1 MSARKAAWCT
11 LAAAVVFWT
20 APARSGPWLPA
31 PGEHYSALQA
41 GFYSANSFHGADGN
55 RVPFAFGVTEE
66 RRSVLSYSEI
76 GWKKTASVILGI
88 PVESVTRTST
98 EGVVNRT
105 DTGVSDLALG
115 LKFKMADGPS
125 AAALEVTW
133 YPPAG
138 YNRKYLLPDYML
150 DYADATECAGLT
162 GADSINCVRQMAP
175 PRLGAGEQELAG
187 TIHWGMPITR
197 FGGFVQ
203 ASSGYLHR
211 SELAGQALLNADLG
225 FWLGQSF
232 LVAGRYRGAIDV
244 GHGKTPAD
252 EIEEHLAGPV
262 LLFRLDEGMDVF
274 YTSLHT
280 AAARNAIHADRF
292 YVGVSFRKTAL
303 GELQG
308 YLGGPKA
315 PKPKELKAPKP
326 PKEPRA
332 EKPKAQ
338 KPPKEKKAKPP
349 KAETPKS

>member
-1 MSARKAAWCT
+1 M
-11 LAAAVVFWT
+11 
-20 APARSGPWLPA
+20 
-31 PGEHYSALQA
+31 
-41 GFYSANSFHGADGN
+41 
-55 RVPFAFGVTEE
+55 
-66 RRSVLSYSEI
+66 
-76 GWKKTASVILGI
+76 
-88 PVESVTRTST
+88 
-98 EGVVNRT
+98 
-105 DTGVSDLALG
+105 
-115 LKFKMADGPS
+115 
-125 AAALEVTW
+125 
-133 YPPAG
+133 
-138 YNRKYLLPDYML
+138 
-150 DYADATECAGLT
+150 
-162 GADSINCVRQMAP
+162 
-175 PRLGAGEQELAG
+175 
-187 TIHWGMPITR
+187 
-197 FGGFVQ
+197 
-203 ASSGYLHR
+203 
-211 SELAGQALLNADLG
+211 
-225 FWLGQSF
+225 
-232 LVAGRYRGAIDV
+232 GAIEV